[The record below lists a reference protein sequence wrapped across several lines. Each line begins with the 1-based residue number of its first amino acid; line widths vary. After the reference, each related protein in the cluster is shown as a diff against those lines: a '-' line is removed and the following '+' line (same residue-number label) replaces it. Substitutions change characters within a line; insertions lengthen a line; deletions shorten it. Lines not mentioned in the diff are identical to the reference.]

1 MKLAGESAKQMEE
14 GISLVF
20 SRWRELLDA
29 VDGMWGGPHSRQKAD
44 QFVDSVIDFFCLHNG
59 RELPSIGSL
68 EYLLDGGMD
77 SFRVTSDSVTEVA
90 DILMNMYEECLE
102 NNYQRIQKLRDTARF
117 FDKGTALTPLVRKA
131 ASFSDGV
138 AEDNQF
144 QVSSVSLPN
153 KEGASQA
160 MESDENL
167 LPNHEG
173 CSQAMQLDEAPWITV
188 VSKKSNRKGK

>member
-117 FDKGTALTPLVRKA
+117 FDKGTALTPLVRK
-131 ASFSDGV
+131 
-138 AEDNQF
+138 
-144 QVSSVSLPN
+144 VSSVSLPN